1 MDKKMSNQK
10 FFNTKKKIFSGVKT
24 YFNDMLKLE
33 PDIDSLDLKN
43 NFPDQ
48 IFGLMKQNQI
58 QVDQKIL
65 KSFYFDNNYVRKG
78 ENKITF

>member
-1 MDKKMSNQK
+1 
-10 FFNTKKKIFSGVKT
+10 
-24 YFNDMLKLE
+24 MLKLE